1 MKSENPK
8 QYMMFN
14 RDAQQKLV
22 EGASLMYKAV
32 CSTLSPKGRNV
43 AIARQ
48 WGAPIVVHDGVTVA
62 RDVKSDDKFV
72 QIGINLVREAATKT
86 NEEAGDGTT
95 TSTLIAYETIV
106 RGMKLI
112 QDGTN
117 PMILRK
123 EIDDAIGQALKQL
136 SVISKEA
143 KTQEDLVKV
152 ATISSSDPEIG
163 KLVGETVFK
172 VGIDGLVSVEESGAY
187 ETTVDH
193 SEGMGLDKGFTS
205 PYFITSPNR
214 MEAVISKP
222 IIIITDRE
230 ITTQGEIVPIIDYII
245 TSDLENNKNIVIIGN
260 VGGQALQILVTN
272 KLNGNINACA
282 IKAPGYGMLASG
294 FLEDIAVLT
303 GGKVIRKEL
312 GLNLEEFANQ
322 FDSSYLGHAEK
333 VVADRKSSMIV
344 RGFGDLDEVKGQI
357 KKLKKQK
364 REAKTLPERENLDE
378 RIAKLSAG
386 VSVVRV
392 GAKTEIEGREKVER
406 VKDAVGAAQSALRE
420 GVVPGSGVTFL
431 RIADAIKG
439 DTDGARLMREVLE
452 QPLRK
457 VMENSGEPNKVIK
470 EYMGL
475 IMDNKDIDYGY
486 EVMSSKLT
494 SMYNAGIIDPTKVI
508 RLCLENGVSVATSI
522 LTTDTLID
530 HVEPTTPGAPSG
542 R

>member
-1 MKSENPK
+1 MENKTPK
-8 QYMMFN
+8 EYMQFN
-14 RDAQQKLV
+14 KDAQHKLL
-22 EGASLMYKAV
+22 EGALLMYRAV

-62 RDVKSDDKFV
+62 RDVKSDDRFV

-95 TSTLIAYETIV
+95 TSTLIAYETIK

-112 QDGTN
+112 DEGVN
-117 PMILRK
+117 PMILRQ
-123 EIDDAIGQALKQL
+123 EINEAMGQALEEL
-136 SVISKEA
+136 SAISKTAE
-143 KTQEDLVKV
+143 TQQDLERV

-163 KLVGETVFK
+163 RLVGETVFK
-172 VGIDGLVSVEESGAY
+172 VGNDGLVSVEESGAY
-187 ETTVDH
+187 ETTVEH
-193 SEGMGLDKGFTS
+193 SEGMSLDKGFAS

-214 MEAVISKP
+214 MESVVSNP
-222 IIIITDRE
+222 IIIITDKT
-230 ITTQGEIVPIIDYII
+230 ITTQAEIVPIIEYIVQ
-245 TSDLENNKNIVIIGN
+245 SELVNNKNIVIIGDI
-260 VGGQALQILVTN
+260 GGQALQILVTN
-272 KLNGNINACA
+272 KLNGNINVCA
-282 IKAPGYGMLASG
+282 VKVPGYGALSSG

-312 GLNLEEFANQ
+312 GLSMEEFTNQ
-322 FDSSYLGHAEK
+322 FDDSYLGHAEK
-333 VVADRKSSMIV
+333 VVSNRKSAMIV
-344 RGFGDLDEVKGQI
+344 KGFGDLKEVKAQI
-357 KKLKKQK
+357 KRLKNLKK
-364 REAKTLPERENLDE
+364 EASTLPEKENLDE

-406 VKDAVGAAQSALRE
+406 VKDAVGAGQSALKE
-420 GVVPGSGVTFL
+420 GIVPGSGVTFL
-431 RIADAIKG
+431 RIAGAIEG

-457 VMENSGEPNKVIK
+457 VMENSGEPDKIIK
-470 EYMGL
+470 EYMQK
-475 IMDNKDIDYGY
+475 IKAHKDIDYSY
-486 EVMSSKLT
+486 EVMSGKLT
-494 SMYNAGIIDPTKVI
+494 NMYEAGIIDPTKVI
-508 RLCLENGVSVATSI
+508 RLCLENGASVATSI

-530 HVEPTTPGAPSG
+530 YAEQEQAGLPSA